1 MMLKTPLPLLLTT
14 LMSLNS
20 YAALEDEN
28 NNLSLQDKDW
38 QLVKK
43 DNRHG
48 ITSYSKLE
56 DGKSYRSF
64 KAEVLYEQPFDVTAC
79 HQLDANN
86 FRKWFMNSKESR
98 LLQRVSDT
106 EFYMYLRFKA
116 PLAVPDRDVVLNVS
130 IQPYSEKKPV
140 LVISYKAVPDYL
152 PPVSNVVRIPVW
164 DVTTVI
170 KPIDNQQSQ
179 EITFGYAEAGK
190 GHIPIWLINFFQKQM
205 PYSNSL
211 ARGRDLKT
219 YQVEAKNCDFK
230 YKE

>member
-1 MMLKTPLPLLLTT
+1 MLKIIPIILTA
-14 LMSLNS
+14 SLIS
-20 YAALEDEN
+20 TQGYAALDTDN
-28 NNLSLQDKDW
+28 NSPSLQDKDW

-48 ITSYSKLE
+48 ITSYSKRE
-56 DGKSYRSF
+56 DQKSYRSF
-64 KAEVLYEQPFDVTAC
+64 KVEALYEQPFDVSAC

-86 FRKWFMNSKESR
+86 FTKWFMNSKESR

-116 PLAVPDRDVVLNVS
+116 PLAVPDRDVVLKVS
-130 IQPYSEKKPV
+130 IQPYTDKKPV
-140 LVISYKAVPDYL
+140 LIVSYQAVPDYL
-152 PPVSNVVRIPVW
+152 PTVAKVVRIPVW

-179 EITFGYAEAGK
+179 EITMGYAESGE
-190 GHIPIWLINFFQKQM
+190 GGIPIWLINFFQRQM
-205 PYSNSL
+205 PYTNSL

-219 YQVEAKNCDFK
+219 YQLDSKNCDFK